1 MDKTLKDSIDNFT
14 NTKPINM
21 KSILFPTDFSPSSQN
36 AFKYACLLAR
46 DIGARIDV
54 ITVFHLPASDVADLP
69 ADYYPRLIEEQEE
82 VLENKL
88 KAFTQNVDCED
99 VLGRYDVAYGMF
111 VPQEITSFAKMR
123 DYELIVMGTKGSH
136 NIMEKLMGSIT
147 THTMMQAPCPVLA
160 VPDGAI
166 YEKVEKIAYA
176 TDFSLNDAHSV
187 KMLIGI
193 AKEIGAETYFVH
205 VETHAE
211 LGRVGDMIEIEN
223 YPFEFSEFSVVN
235 HKSVMLG
242 LDNYMEEK
250 GIDWLSLF
258 LPRRRLWERLFHSSF
273 TRKMTFHTNK
283 PVLVFH
289 E

>member
-1 MDKTLKDSIDNFT
+1 
-14 NTKPINM
+14 M
-21 KSILFPTDFSPSSQN
+21 KKILFPTDFSPPSEN
-36 AFKYACLLAR
+36 AFQYTCALA
-46 DIGARIDV
+46 AETNAKIDV

-69 ADYYPRLIEEQEE
+69 ADYYPRLVEEQEE
-82 VLENKL
+82 VLDAKL
-88 KAFTQNVDCED
+88 ASFTQGAPDGVVNKKEV
-99 VLGRYDVAYGMF
+99 VYGMF
-111 VPQEITSFAKMR
+111 VPQEITTYAKMNEY
-123 DYELIVMGTKGSH
+123 DLIVMGTKGSH

-160 VPDGAI
+160 VPVNAV
-166 YEKVEKIAYA
+166 YELVERIAYA

-187 KMLIGI
+187 KRLMEI
-193 AKEIGAETYFVH
+193 AKELNAETNFVH
-205 VETHAE
+205 VETHGD
-211 LGRVGDMIEIEN
+211 LGRMGDMIEIEN
-223 YPFEFSEFSVVN
+223 YPFDFSEFSVVN
-235 HKSVMLG
+235 SKSIMEG

-273 TRKMTFHTNK
+273 TRKMTYHTNK